1 MAKTYDHAVKF
12 GGKIYPP
19 NTPIVEKKAAPAQA
33 QEKPRKP
40 TKGRGKGEA

>member
-19 NTPIVEKKAAPAQA
+19 NTPIVEKAAPAQA